1 MVKAITKHREETGFS
16 DGSYPVS
23 SHKERMAAI
32 KLRGHSPKHGKEEVL
47 NHVKKAAVK
56 ANDKGCLAAIAN
68 ARAEDKRG
76 G

>member
-1 MVKAITKHREETGFS
+1 MVKAITEHRKETGFS

-32 KLRGHSPKHGKEEVL
+32 KLRGHSDAHSKEEVL
-47 NHVKKAAVK
+47 NHVARAATKANDIAAKAAV
-56 ANDKGCLAAIAN
+56 AN

-76 G
+76 K